1 MSDELRYLTRMIGQ
15 GRISRRHFLGRAAA
29 LGVAAPFA
37 TSLMNQSV
45 LAAGPKKGGTLVIG
59 MAGGGTTD
67 SLDPALW
74 TADMAII
81 FGKTWGETLVSTNPD
96 GSIAP
101 VLAESIEGSK
111 DARTWTF
118 KLRKGVEFHNGK
130 TLEADDVVKTLQR
143 HSDDTAKSGALG
155 IMKGVESIKADGKD
169 VVVVTM
175 KEGNADTPY
184 MIGDYHL
191 VIQPGGGIDKPDA
204 GIGTGPYQ
212 VEVAEHGVRYLSTK
226 FANHWNPE
234 VGHADSIE
242 VLSIADTTARMSA
255 LQSGRIHLM
264 NRADPKTVNLL
275 KRIPTVTVENTAG
288 RGHYVFIMHCNTA
301 PFDNNDLRLALKY
314 AIDREEMVE
323 KILHGYGSAGNDM
336 PINQAYSLFA
346 EDIPQRTYDPE
357 KAAFHYKKSGH
368 SGKVVLR
375 TSDAAFP
382 GAIDASV
389 LFQQQ
394 AAKAGID
401 LEIKREPADG
411 YWSNVWNAQP
421 FCASYWGGRPTQDQ
435 MYSTAYKSDADW
447 NDTRFFDPEFDKLLI
462 AARTELDQTKR
473 KDLYRQMGLKV
484 RDEGGL
490 ILPMFN
496 DFIDVRANNV
506 AGFVKDPSGPSPLSN
521 GYAGIRCWLT

>member
-191 VIQPGGGIDKPDA
+191 VIQPGGGI
-204 GIGTGPYQ
+204 
-212 VEVAEHGVRYLSTK
+212 E
-226 FANHWNPE
+226 NPE
-234 VGHADSIE
+234 S
-242 VLSIADTTARMSA
+242 
-255 LQSGRIHLM
+255 
-264 NRADPKTVNLL
+264 
-275 KRIPTVTVENTAG
+275 
-288 RGHYVFIMHCNTA
+288 
-301 PFDNNDLRLALKY
+301 
-314 AIDREEMVE
+314 
-323 KILHGYGSAGNDM
+323 
-336 PINQAYSLFA
+336 
-346 EDIPQRTYDPE
+346 
-357 KAAFHYKKSGH
+357 
-368 SGKVVLR
+368 
-375 TSDAAFP
+375 
-382 GAIDASV
+382 
-389 LFQQQ
+389 
-394 AAKAGID
+394 
-401 LEIKREPADG
+401 
-411 YWSNVWNAQP
+411 
-421 FCASYWGGRPTQDQ
+421 
-435 MYSTAYKSDADW
+435 
-447 NDTRFFDPEFDKLLI
+447 
-462 AARTELDQTKR
+462 
-473 KDLYRQMGLKV
+473 
-484 RDEGGL
+484 
-490 ILPMFN
+490 
-496 DFIDVRANNV
+496 
-506 AGFVKDPSGPSPLSN
+506 
-521 GYAGIRCWLT
+521 